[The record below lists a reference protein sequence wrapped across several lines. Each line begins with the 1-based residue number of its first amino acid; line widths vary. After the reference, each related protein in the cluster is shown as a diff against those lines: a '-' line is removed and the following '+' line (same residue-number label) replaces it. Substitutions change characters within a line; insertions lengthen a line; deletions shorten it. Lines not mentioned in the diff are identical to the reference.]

1 MRWKRSLVLTMA
13 VAVVLGACG
22 DSGYSESEYQ
32 NPPPTASGATPSSL
46 PQNGEPYDMVYFDNP
61 GVNPFIDTE
70 DDRLSTFALDV
81 DTGSYTVARRY
92 LNDGYLPDKDSVRV
106 EEFVN
111 YFDQDYPTP
120 SLEDGLALSVDG
132 GPTPFLQNSRN
143 QVVRIGV
150 QSSELDGV
158 GRPDANLVFVIDTS
172 GSMAREDRLELVK
185 RSLELLVSALQPTD
199 TIAIVEYGS
208 RAREVLL
215 PTPIDEEGEILN
227 AIYSLQPNGSTNA
240 AEGLE
245 MGYRLANSA
254 FREGGINRVILSSD
268 GVANVGSAT
277 DAEGILDLI
286 AGEAERGIEMVTV
299 GFGMGNYNDTLMEQL
314 ADQGDGFYA
323 YVDTLDEAKR
333 IFVDGLNST
342 LVTVAKDARIQV
354 EFDAGKVQSW
364 RLIGFENRA
373 LDDDEFRDDS
383 VDAGEIG
390 AGHTVTALY
399 EIKPWPDTVDD
410 DLGVARLRWIDPASG
425 SPREVEQVISTE
437 RLSSRFEATSPRFQL
452 DVLVAQYA
460 EVLRESMWAKQA
472 GSDLSDVAFWSRGLT
487 QMLPDDED
495 VAEFVGLVEQA
506 AALSSP

>member
-1 MRWKRSLVLTMA
+1 MA
-13 VAVVLGACG
+13 MAVVLGACG
-22 DSGYSESEYQ
+22 DTGYSESPYQ
-32 NPPPTASGATPSSL
+32 EPPPNASGVTPSSL

-70 DDRLSTFALDV
+70 DDSLSTFALDV

-111 YFDQDYPTP
+111 YFNQDYPTP
-120 SLEDGLALSVDG
+120 SLEDGLSLSVDG
-132 GPTPFLQNSRN
+132 GPTPFVQNPRN

-150 QSSELDGV
+150 QSGELTGV
-158 GRPDANLVFVIDTS
+158 ERVDANLVFVIDTS

-208 RAREVLL
+208 RARQVLA
-215 PTPIDEEGEILN
+215 PTPVGEEGDILN
-227 AIYSLQPNGSTNA
+227 AIYSLHPNGSTNA

-268 GVANVGSAT
+268 GVANTGSAT

-286 AGEAERGIEMVTV
+286 AGEAEKGIEMVTV
-299 GFGMGNYNDTLMEQL
+299 GFGMGNYNDTFMEQL
-314 ADQGDGFYA
+314 ANQGDGFYA
-323 YVDTLDEAKR
+323 YVDTLDEARR
-333 IFVDGLNST
+333 IFVDGLNAT
-342 LVTVAKDARIQV
+342 LVTVARDARIQV

-373 LDDDEFRDDS
+373 LEDDEFRDDS

-399 EIKPWPDTVDD
+399 EIKPWPDATG
-410 DLGVARLRWIDPASG
+410 DLGVARLRWIHPETGA
-425 SPREVEQVISTE
+425 PREIEQVVSTE
-437 RLSSRFEATSPRFQL
+437 ALSTQFETTSPRFQL

-460 EVLRESMWAKQA
+460 EVLRQSIWAEQS

-487 QMLPDDED
+487 QLLPGDED
-495 VAEFVGLVEQA
+495 VAEFVGLVERA
-506 AALSSP
+506 AALSSS